1 MHILNFPF
9 SIHKEHIMTA
19 NKKDPV
25 LVVLQMSGA
34 YDALNTVIPY
44 NDPLYMDY
52 RPVLKVEPEQ
62 VLAINDEVGFHPAM
76 APLKALYDQGKVAVL
91 QGIGYPNPIRSHFR
105 SMDIWHTAEPAKMV
119 TDGWLGRTIRDLDPH
134 KENILTAVNF
144 GRGLPRA
151 LAAPGVSVASVGH
164 LETYG
169 VLTGIQGDDQRTE
182 ALDIFARMYTP
193 MIGTG
198 AVNDYLSQTGL
209 DALKGADILTTAPQI
224 YSSTVTYNGDPFAQ
238 WLQNIA
244 QVHLADFGTRILYTG
259 LNPGT
264 FDTHANQA
272 TTFPKLWTEVSN
284 AVSAFY
290 QDLKEH
296 QANEE
301 VVILMFTEFGRR
313 VKENGSGT
321 DHGSGGVAFVIGD
334 AVQGGL
340 YGEYPSLAPEK
351 LDEGD
356 LQWNNDFRGTYA
368 TLLEQWMGMDSK
380 AILRGS
386 FEQLDF
392 IK

>member
-1 MHILNFPF
+1 
-9 SIHKEHIMTA
+9 MTS
-19 NKKDPV
+19 NRKDPV

-34 YDALNTVIPY
+34 YDALNTLVPY

-52 RPVLKVEPEQ
+52 RPVLKVEPEE
-62 VLAINDEVGFHPAM
+62 VLAIDDKVGFHPAM
-76 APLKALYDQGKVAVL
+76 APLKELYDQGKVAVI

-119 TDGWLGRTIRDLDPH
+119 TEGWLGRAIRELDPH

-151 LAAPGVSVASVGH
+151 LAAPGVSVASVGN

-169 VLTGIQGDDQRTE
+169 VLTGIEGEDQRTE
-182 ALDIFARMYTP
+182 ALDMFARMYSP

-198 AVNDYLSQTGL
+198 PVNDYLSQTGL
-209 DALKGADILTTAPQI
+209 DALKGADILRTAPER
-224 YSSTVTYNGDPFAQ
+224 YSSTVEYNGDPFAQ
-238 WLQNIA
+238 WVKNIA
-244 QVHLADFGTRILYTG
+244 QVHLAEFGTRILYTG
-259 LNPGT
+259 LNPGV

-272 TTFPKLWTEVSN
+272 TAFSKLWAECSN
-284 AVSAFY
+284 AISDLY

-301 VVILMFTEFGRR
+301 VVFLMFTEFGRR
-313 VKENGSGT
+313 VQENGSGT

-334 AVQGGL
+334 AVKGGL
-340 YGEYPSLAPEK
+340 YGEYPSLEANK

-368 TLLEQWMGMDSK
+368 TLVEKWMGLDSQP
-380 AILRGS
+380 ILGGS
-386 FEQLDF
+386 FEQFDF